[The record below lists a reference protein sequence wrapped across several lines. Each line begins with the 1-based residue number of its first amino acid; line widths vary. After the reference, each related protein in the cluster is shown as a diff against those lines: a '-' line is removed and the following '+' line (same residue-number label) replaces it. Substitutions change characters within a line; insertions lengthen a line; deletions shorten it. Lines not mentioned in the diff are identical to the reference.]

1 MNIKRWLMAVV
12 IILIVI
18 TSLGFVK
25 FTQIQAAIA
34 FGESFPE
41 PSASVKSTY
50 VSTTEHIKSVKVVG
64 QLHAKR
70 TVTIS
75 NEYPGLITY
84 VGFKPGEQVEANQ
97 ILLRLDSSIDEANL
111 LAAKARVKLA
121 KSTYQ
126 RVAKLLE
133 QKRISPDEVDKAEAE
148 VAINQADVKRLT
160 TLIEKKT
167 IRAPYP
173 GQTGLEQYQ
182 VGQLL
187 DANSEITFLVGLED
201 SIWVDFKIPQTLPQ
215 PNIGEDVSVA
225 ISNASGQKPARVSA
239 KMPMVDVASRQ
250 QSYRAELQNS
260 NGTLIHNQMVLV
272 NVPTEIVN
280 AAVVPT
286 NAITR
291 NHFGEFVY
299 VLEKDDSQNWRAK
312 PVKITLGDKVNDQ
325 QLVLSGLR
333 GGEFIA
339 AEGAFKLQEN
349 LLVYTDQVAA
359 VDGNNGGQ

>member
-1 MNIKRWLMAVV
+1 MNIKRWLVATV

-18 TSLGFVK
+18 TTLGFVK

-50 VSTTEHIKSVKVVG
+50 VTTTEHVESVKVVG

-75 NEYPGLITY
+75 NEYPGLVTY

-97 ILLRLDSSIDEANL
+97 VLLRLDSSIDEANL
-111 LAAKARVKLA
+111 QAAKARVKLA

-148 VAINQADVKRLT
+148 VAINQAEVKRLT
-160 TLIEKKT
+160 RLIEKKT
-167 IRAPYP
+167 IRAPYA

-182 VGQLL
+182 IGQLL
-187 DANSEITFLVGLED
+187 DANSEITFLVGLDE
-201 SIWVDFKIPQTLPQ
+201 SMWVDFKIPQTLPQ
-215 PNIGEDVSVA
+215 PKLGDTVTVA
-225 ISNASGQKPARVSA
+225 IANANTQFTARVQA
-239 KMPMVDVASRQ
+239 KTPTVDVASRQ
-250 QSYRAELQNS
+250 QNYRAELPNF
-260 NGTLIHNQMVLV
+260 NGALSHNQMVMV
-272 NVPTEIVN
+272 NVPTEVVS

-299 VLEKDDSQNWRAK
+299 VLEKDESQNWRAK
-312 PVKITLGDKVNDQ
+312 PVKVTLGNKVDDH
-325 QLVLSGLR
+325 QLVLSGLT

-339 AEGAFKLQEN
+339 SEGAFKLQEN

-359 VDGNNGGQ
+359 TDTSDGEQ